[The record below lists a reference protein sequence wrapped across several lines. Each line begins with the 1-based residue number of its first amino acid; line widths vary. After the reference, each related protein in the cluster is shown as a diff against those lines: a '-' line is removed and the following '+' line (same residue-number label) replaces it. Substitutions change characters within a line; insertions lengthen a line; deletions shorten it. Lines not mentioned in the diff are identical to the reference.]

1 MIGRSGAGKD
11 VSTLSTKEAVA
22 KGAAPAAVEQ
32 KDRHKPQREA
42 VAGELLTQAPR
53 PSRSQHR

>member
-32 KDRHKPQREA
+32 KDRHK
-42 VAGELLTQAPR
+42 V
-53 PSRSQHR
+53 